1 MDGESVLNRG
11 ETAMRRLIFGL
22 ILLLLHGCASNK
34 SLEEAEGPGSLV
46 FGYMDMDESPAKE
59 LTAFS
64 LRQVLPKTDK
74 PYLHM
79 RTHEGVF
86 YIENVAP
93 ASYQM
98 SQFGGPGGMLS
109 SASFYWFNFPRQGEG
124 FRIGKPGLYYLG
136 SYKYKKAGSF
146 FNPKF
151 DIESTK
157 TPDER
162 NVIEKILPFSKGTKW
177 EGQLRERLNQLGS
190 GRKK

>member
-1 MDGESVLNRG
+1 MRKLVFCWVL
-11 ETAMRRLIFGL
+11 I
-22 ILLLLHGCASNK
+22 LLHGCASNK
-34 SLEEAEGPGSLV
+34 SLEEAISPGSLV
-46 FGYMDMDESPAKE
+46 FGYMDMGEAPATE

-74 PYLHM
+74 PFLHM

-93 ASYQM
+93 GSYQM
-98 SQFGGPGGMLS
+98 SQFGGPGGMFS
-109 SASFYWFNFPRQGEG
+109 SASFYWFNFPRQSDG
-124 FRIGKPGLYYLG
+124 FRVSKPGLYYLG
-136 SYKYKKAGSF
+136 SYKYKKAGSI

-151 DIESTK
+151 DVESIK

-162 NVIEKILPFSKGTKW
+162 EAIEKILPFSKGTKW
-177 EGQLRERLNQLGS
+177 EGQLRERVNQLGA

>member
-1 MDGESVLNRG
+1 
-11 ETAMRRLIFGL
+11 MRKLIFC
-22 ILLLLHGCASNK
+22 LLLLLLYGCASDK
-34 SLEEAEGPGSLV
+34 ALTEGTGQGSLV

-86 YIENVAP
+86 YVENVAP

-98 SQFGGPGGMLS
+98 NQFGGPGGMFS

-124 FRIGKPGLYYLG
+124 FRVSKPGLYYLG

-151 DIESTK
+151 DIESVK

-162 NVIEKILPFSKGTKW
+162 AVIEKILPFSKGTKW
-177 EGQLRERLNQLGS
+177 EGRLRERLDQLSGS
-190 GRKK
+190 RKK